1 MTNEKSPAMIG
12 SLQVG
17 MGVLDIIASQTHPLK
32 FTEIQELTQITK
44 SNLYKYLNTLTYLDL
59 LHKDKK
65 TGAYTLGPKMI
76 AYGMAAIGQQ
86 ELVAR
91 VTPYLQESSRHTSL
105 TTLLAVWTN
114 SGPVIASICSTSS
127 GLNIG
132 AQIGTQLPILS
143 SSGKIF
149 SAFQSPTLAEEWKN
163 LELQAIPKELKEI
176 LEKEENDI
184 QTQMIAFSKEPLVPH
199 VSSASVPILNYNGE
213 LMGCLTIVGFSEIVP
228 NHIEDPISQYLL
240 ELSKDISNIF
250 GYKPS

>member
-44 SNLYKYLNTLTYLDL
+44 SNLYKYLNTLTHLDL

-65 TGAYTLGPKMI
+65 TGSYTLGPKMI

-91 VTPYLQESSRHTSL
+91 VTPYLQESSRHTSC

-114 SGPVIASICSTSS
+114 SGPVIASISSTTT

-132 AQIGTQLPILS
+132 AQIGTRLPILS

-149 SAFQSPTLAEEWKN
+149 SALQSPTLAEDWKQS
-163 LELQAIPKELKEI
+163 ELKAIRKEQKEI
-176 LEKEENDI
+176 LEQEEKVI
-184 QTQMIAFSKEPLVPH
+184 QTQMIAFAKEPLVPH
-199 VSSASVPILNYNGE
+199 VSSASVPILNYNSE
-213 LMGCLTIVGFSEIVP
+213 LIGCLTVVGFSEIVP
-228 NHIEDPISQYLL
+228 KNIEDPTSQYLL
-240 ELSKDISNIF
+240 ELSRDISNIF
-250 GYKPS
+250 GYHPI

>member
-1 MTNEKSPAMIG
+1 MTNAKSPAMIG

-17 MGVLDIIASQTHPLK
+17 MGVLDIISSQTHPLK

-44 SNLYKYLNTLTYLDL
+44 SNLYKYLNTLTHLDL

-105 TTLLAVWTN
+105 TTLLAVWTH
-114 SGPVIASICSTSS
+114 SGPVIASICSTTT

-132 AQIGTQLPILS
+132 AQIGTRLPILS

-149 SAFQSPTLAEEWKN
+149 SAFQSLSVAAEWKQS
-163 LELQAIPKELKEI
+163 ELQAIHNNQKEI
-176 LEKEENDI
+176 LEQEEKVI
-184 QTQMIAFSKEPLVPH
+184 QSQMIAFAKEPLVPH
-199 VSSASVPILNYNGE
+199 VSSASVPILNYSNE
-213 LMGCLTIVGFSEIVP
+213 LMGCLTVVGFSEIVP
-228 NHIEDPISQYLL
+228 KHIEDPTSQYLL
-240 ELSKDISNIF
+240 QLSTDISNIF
-250 GYKPS
+250 GYKPV

>member
-1 MTNEKSPAMIG
+1 MNNEKSPAMIG

-44 SNLYKYLNTLTYLDL
+44 SNLYKYLNTLTHLEL

-91 VTPYLQESSRHTSL
+91 VTPYLQESSRYTSL
-105 TTLLAVWTN
+105 TTLLAVWTH
-114 SGPVIASICSTSS
+114 SGPVIASIYSTST

-132 AQIGTQLPILS
+132 AQIGTRLPILS

-149 SAFQSPTLAEEWKN
+149 SAFQSPTMAQEWKQA
-163 LELQAIPKELKEI
+163 ELQAISEQQKQILKQ
-176 LEKEENDI
+176 EEDMI
-184 QTQMIAFSKEPLVPH
+184 KSQMIAFSKEPLVTH
-199 VSSASVPILNYNGE
+199 VSSASVPILNYNRE

-228 NHIEDPISQYLL
+228 QQIEDSFSQYLL
-240 ELSKDISNIF
+240 QLSRNISNIF
-250 GYKPS
+250 GYKPV